1 MSIIHGTYKHGRVEL
16 DSPVDWPEG
25 VRVEILSAAGTNG
38 REDDDEDFGM
48 DERDWPTTKEGI
60 EALIARMD
68 ACEPVQYSEE
78 DLARIEAAQKW
89 IDDFTRA
96 AVARDMGLQ
105 T

>member
-1 MSIIHGTYKHGRVEL
+1 MSIVHGTYKSGHIEL

-25 VRVEILSAAGTNG
+25 AKVEILP
-38 REDDDEDFGM
+38 FQV
-48 DERDWPTTKEGI
+48 DERHEDYGMNERNWPTTKEGI
-60 EALIARMD
+60 EALIAHMD
-68 ACEPVQYSEE
+68 ACEPVQYSPE